1 MKKGTRSKVL
11 WTLWMA
17 GGGLA
22 TGLIVFLLTG
32 DAFWTAMAVLCSGV
46 VLNAVG
52 QMVTQPFNAMKGTRS
67 RGRPA
72 PS

>member
-1 MKKGTRSKVL
+1 MKKDTRSKVL
-11 WTLWMA
+11 WTVWMA
-17 GGGLA
+17 GGGLLTA
-22 TGLIVFLLTG
+22 AIVYLLTG

-46 VLNAVG
+46 VLNAIG
-52 QMVTQPFNAMKGTRS
+52 QMVTRPISAVKGTRE